1 MRLSR
6 RSQPGSEVSSRAR
19 PDRPAAPGSGLVS
32 GLALL
37 DLRAAFETVDPLTQT
52 GPGHWDETGPGQMHQ
67 TDLEFHRVLYWAQ
80 PCSVKL
86 QTSLRP
92 TTPDWSEVVGFGP
105 ELLRSSLGG
114 LS

>member
-1 MRLSR
+1 MSR
-6 RSQPGSEVSSRAR
+6 GSQPGSGVSSRAR
-19 PDRPAAPGSGLVS
+19 PDRPAAPGSGLVP

-37 DLRAAFETVDPLTQT
+37 DLGAAFQTVDPLTQT

-86 QTSLRP
+86 QTGLRP
-92 TTPDWSEVVGFGP
+92 SSSSDQTGVVGFGP